1 MKAATEVT
9 APAALE
15 NEDRHARGV
24 LSFSGHPRTGGAYD
38 SQHRTARIAGCT
50 RRYGRVAGCGTRA
63 AADTNHL
70 ISPRDEYCGAGPMYA
85 NPDQDQHRRNRLLA
99 ALRPGDYAL
108 LEPHLQIV
116 PIAEG
121 EFLHLP
127 GEAIEQVYFLHR
139 GIVALMAISEDGDAI
154 ATASVGSE
162 GAIGT
167 IAGTGFVRAF
177 TRAMVQAAGVASR
190 IAVPHF
196 RRAVSKS
203 DAINDLLTRY
213 HMALMCQ
220 VQQTSLCNS
229 VHDATSRL
237 SRLLLVLSEQS
248 EEGTISFSQERLADM
263 LGLRRSSVTVAAQT
277 LQSRRFISYRRG
289 RIEIVNRKGLKA
301 AACEC
306 YEVVSR
312 TFDQFL
318 EDKQVTR

>member
-1 MKAATEVT
+1 LAQRES
-9 APAALE
+9 
-15 NEDRHARGV
+15 R
-24 LSFSGHPRTGGAYD
+24 S
-38 SQHRTARIAGCT
+38 
-50 RRYGRVAGCGTRA
+50 
-63 AADTNHL
+63 
-70 ISPRDEYCGAGPMYA
+70 
-85 NPDQDQHRRNRLLA
+85 RNRLLA
-99 ALRPGDYAL
+99 ALRPRDFAL

-116 PIAEG
+116 PIREG

-127 GEAIEQVYFLHR
+127 GDEIEQVYFLHN
-139 GIVALMAISEDGDAI
+139 GIVSLMTISKDGDAI
-154 ATASVGSE
+154 STASVGSE

-177 TRAMVQAAGVASR
+177 TRAMVQAPGAASR

-203 DAINDLLTRY
+203 EAINDVLTRY

-229 VHDATSRL
+229 VHEATSRL
-237 SRLLLVLSEQS
+237 SRLLLVLSEQG
-248 EEGTISFSQERLADM
+248 EGDTISFSQERLAEM
-263 LGLRRSSVTVAAQT
+263 LGLRRSSVTLAAQT
-277 LQSRRFISYRRG
+277 LQSRRLISYRRG

-312 TFDQFL
+312 TLDQFL
-318 EDKQVTR
+318 EDKQVAR

>member
-1 MKAATEVT
+1 M
-9 APAALE
+9 
-15 NEDRHARGV
+15 
-24 LSFSGHPRTGGAYD
+24 SG
-38 SQHRTARIAGCT
+38 
-50 RRYGRVAGCGTRA
+50 GRQGWPNV
-63 AADTNHL
+63 
-70 ISPRDEYCGAGPMYA
+70 

-99 ALRPGDYAL
+99 ALRPRDFAL

-116 PIAEG
+116 PIREG

-127 GEAIEQVYFLHR
+127 GDEIEQVYFLHN
-139 GIVALMAISEDGDAI
+139 GIVSLMTISKDGDAI
-154 ATASVGSE
+154 STASVGSE

-177 TRAMVQAAGVASR
+177 TRAMVQAPGVASR

-203 DAINDLLTRY
+203 EAINDVLTRY

-229 VHDATSRL
+229 VHDATLRL
-237 SRLLLVLSEQS
+237 SRLLLVLSEQG
-248 EEGTISFSQERLADM
+248 EGDTISFSQERLADM
-263 LGLRRSSVTVAAQT
+263 LGLRRSSVTLAAQT
-277 LQSRRFISYRRG
+277 LQSRRLISYRRG

-312 TFDQFL
+312 TLDQFL
-318 EDKQVTR
+318 EDKQVAR

>member
-1 MKAATEVT
+1 MSGRRRGRPNVT
-9 APAALE
+9 A
-15 NEDRHARGV
+15 
-24 LSFSGHPRTGGAYD
+24 
-38 SQHRTARIAGCT
+38 
-50 RRYGRVAGCGTRA
+50 
-63 AADTNHL
+63 
-70 ISPRDEYCGAGPMYA
+70 
-85 NPDQDQHRRNRLLA
+85 DQDHHRSNRLLA
-99 ALRPGDYAL
+99 ALRPRDYAL

-116 PIAEG
+116 PIREG

-127 GEAIEQVYFLHR
+127 GDEIEQVYFLHR
-139 GIVALMAISEDGDAI
+139 GIVSLMAISQDGNAI

-177 TRAMVQAAGVASR
+177 TRAMVQAPGIASQ
-190 IAVPHF
+190 IAVSPF

-203 DAINDLLTRY
+203 ETINDLLTRY

-237 SRLLLVLSEQS
+237 SRLLLLLSEQA
-248 EEGTISFSQERLADM
+248 EDGTISFSQERLAEM
-263 LGLRRSSVTVAAQT
+263 LGLRRSSVTLAAQT
-277 LQSRRFISYRRG
+277 LQSRRLISYRRG
-289 RIEIVNRKGLKA
+289 RIQIVNRKGLKA

-318 EDKQVTR
+318 GHKQVTR